1 MGEMNVKGY
10 AKREV
15 ECDFVRY
22 KFDFE
27 KTGDSIAEAVEAVNC
42 ELERFLSIVDKKLK
56 ITPDAFKIEKNSTSK
71 SYNSSKDKQ
80 IYKANRKISALLPMK
95 SGLSDLF
102 MSIISGYKFNVELSE
117 DYTVSD
123 IQEIHNELLK
133 LAIEDSKNK
142 AEMIASFAGEKILG
156 IKTLKNVRCRCDSY
170 DGEGKGEYILEDIL
184 CCLDSKSSLLS
195 SPTVEESESVEI
207 VWLLE

>member
-15 ECDFVRY
+15 ECDLVRY

-27 KTGDSIAEAVEAVNC
+27 ATGDSIAEAVYTVNR
-42 ELERFLSIVDKKLK
+42 ELERFLSIIEKKFK
-56 ITPDAFKIEKNSTSK
+56 ITPDVFRIESNSTSK
-71 SYNSSKDKQ
+71 SYNSSNDKD

-102 MSIISGYKFNVELSE
+102 MNVISGYKFNVELSE
-117 DYTVSD
+117 SYVISN
-123 IQEIHNELLK
+123 IKEIHKELLK

-142 AEMIASFAGEKILG
+142 AEMIASFAGEKIAG
-156 IKTLKNVRCRCDSY
+156 IKTLKNINSRFDSY
-170 DGEGKGEYILEDIL
+170 NEEEYMLDDIL
-184 CCLDSKSSLLS
+184 RVLDSKSSLLS

-207 VWLLE
+207 VWFLE